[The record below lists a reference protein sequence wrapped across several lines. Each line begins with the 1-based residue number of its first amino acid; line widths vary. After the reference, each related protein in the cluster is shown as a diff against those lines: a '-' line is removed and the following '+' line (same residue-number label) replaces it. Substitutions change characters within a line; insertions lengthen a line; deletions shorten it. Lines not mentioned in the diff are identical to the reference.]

1 MHKLWAIAMVLLM
14 ASSPAGAT
22 SMVPDFV
29 ARHIPNAAT
38 VGTGRYTYMTKEIY
52 DAVLYAPDGQWQDG
66 QPMALSL
73 TYLTNLKGHKIAQRS
88 VAEIRQLGFTD
99 ETRLSTWD
107 AQMKEIF
114 PDVANGTSLTGV
126 YTNTGETRFFK
137 NGELIG
143 QIADK
148 EFGTQFFN
156 IWLNQKSSAPALREA
171 LLEQGIKR

>member
-1 MHKLWAIAMVLLM
+1 M
-14 ASSPAGAT
+14 T
-22 SMVPDFV
+22 PDFV
-29 ARHIPNAAT
+29 TRHIPNAAT
-38 VGTGRYTYMTKEIY
+38 VGAGRYTYMTIDLY
-52 DAVLYAPDGQWQDG
+52 DAVLYAPNGQWQAG

-88 VAEIRQLGFTD
+88 VEEIRQQGFTD

-107 AQMKEIF
+107 AQMREIF
-114 PDVANGTSLTGV
+114 PDVTNGTSLTGV
-126 YTNTGETRFFK
+126 YTDTGETRFFK

-148 EFGTQFFN
+148 EFGMQFFN
-156 IWLNQKSSAPALREA
+156 IWLDQKSSAPALRSA